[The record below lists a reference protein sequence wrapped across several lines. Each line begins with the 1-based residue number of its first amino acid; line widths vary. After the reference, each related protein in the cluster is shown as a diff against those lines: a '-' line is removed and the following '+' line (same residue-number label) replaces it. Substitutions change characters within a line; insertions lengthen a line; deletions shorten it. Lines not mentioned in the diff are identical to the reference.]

1 MAVKSW
7 FFRASANA
15 DSTAQ
20 VRLVSVSRFL
30 ATTEVSPDG
39 VGISTTSTPDLVVS
53 FGEVDVLVGA
63 ISGAVG
69 VAASTASAFATSCT
83 GAASGVISVAGSG
96 ATSVVGS
103 GATSVVGS
111 GATSVAGSGATSVV
125 GSGATS
131 VVGSTSWVGAAA
143 ALASSITA

>member
-1 MAVKSW
+1 MKSW
-7 FFRASANA
+7 FLRASANA

-30 ATTEVSPDG
+30 ATTDVSPDS

-53 FGEVDVLVGA
+53 FGEVDVLVGV

-96 ATSVVGS
+96 ATSV
-103 GATSVVGS
+103 AGS
-111 GATSVAGSGATSVV
+111 GATSVAGVISVA

>member
-1 MAVKSW
+1 MKSW

-30 ATTEVSPDG
+30 ATTDVSPDG
-39 VGISTTSTPDLVVS
+39 VGISATSTPDLVVS

-69 VAASTASAFATSCT
+69 VAASTASAFATSGTGAASGAVVVAASTASVFATSCT
-83 GAASGVISVAGSG
+83 GAASGAVGVA
-96 ATSVVGS
+96 
-103 GATSVVGS
+103 
-111 GATSVAGSGATSVV
+111 